1 VPSAL
6 KLLATAFPRA
16 QFAAGIEPGQLLA
29 WATAI
34 DHEGIQ
40 ELVDRLNAAPPPE
53 QASKAVV
60 YTLKFVNAAQVVEL
74 LTGATPEAKVT
85 ADADDPQRLVVWAKP
100 ADHTTIESVL
110 QQVDVEGAADSGR
123 TAVIYSLEEMD
134 LRSLIFAFRFLTT
147 SVPDASFSP
156 GAREGQ
162 VLAFAT
168 AKDHQRIQSLVDQL
182 TKAPPPEQ
190 APAAAVYTVKF
201 ITATTASEVLR
212 KAVPKAEFTLDAAD
226 TARMTVWASP
236 ADQATVKSILEQIDV
251 EGEAGGA
258 NVEIYQLEGGL
269 TATSAAYALRLLGTA
284 FPNARFSTGTDPA
297 QIVAWASAKDHAE
310 IKALIDR
317 LNAGPP
323 PEKAPSV
330 VVYNLQFLE
339 AAQAQTVLVA
349 AVPQATLTLDPA
361 APQRL
366 TVWATPDDHK
376 TIDTVLKQIDI
387 EEAAASDRTVEI
399 YSLRDMNPRSVTYVW
414 RFLAGAVPN
423 ARLTPGAEPEQ
434 LVAWASA
441 KDHQQLKMLIDQ
453 LTTIA
458 PEDEPKIAIYTTKFI
473 SAANATQILQ
483 LAVPRATL
491 TPDADDPQR
500 LTAWAR
506 ASDHDNIKSILQE
519 VDVEGDAEAAST
531 VEVYT
536 LQGGLTATS
545 SIYALRLLGTAFP
558 RARFSMGTDPGQ
570 IVAWA
575 PARDHADIRAL
586 VERLNAGP
594 PDELAPKAEIYT
606 LEFLPAADAVTLL
619 QRAVPGAMLTPD
631 PRDPQRLTVWG
642 TPLEHRSIAG
652 LLKQLD
658 VEIDPANAP
667 TLQSLHAGGRR
678 HAHFDRHPAPADFG
692 LSRDHLHAGRRT
704 GTGSGSGR
712 SETTRRNP
720 ETGRSTE
727 PAAARRAGS
736 TSHRVLVEVHL
747 GRRGAADLAD
757 GAAPGP
763 LDYRPGRSPAA
774 DSLGSPSRPRTNRQN
789 PSGDRH
795 RRRSGQPSHAG
806 RLYAR
811 KNRSSAGRLHDPL
824 PGDRLSQG
832 RDIARC
838 CGRTIDRCCY
848 GARSRTDEDP
858 GRPDQPR
865 AAAGVG
871 AHRQSLP
878 AEAG

>member
-1 VPSAL
+1 
-6 KLLATAFPRA
+6 
-16 QFAAGIEPGQLLA
+16 
-29 WATAI
+29 
-34 DHEGIQ
+34 
-40 ELVDRLNAAPPPE
+40 
-53 QASKAVV
+53 
-60 YTLKFVNAAQVVEL
+60 
-74 LTGATPEAKVT
+74 
-85 ADADDPQRLVVWAKP
+85 
-100 ADHTTIESVL
+100 
-110 QQVDVEGAADSGR
+110 
-123 TAVIYSLEEMD
+123 
-134 LRSLIFAFRFLTT
+134 
-147 SVPDASFSP
+147 
-156 GAREGQ
+156 
-162 VLAFAT
+162 
-168 AKDHQRIQSLVDQL
+168 
-182 TKAPPPEQ
+182 
-190 APAAAVYTVKF
+190 
-201 ITATTASEVLR
+201 
-212 KAVPKAEFTLDAAD
+212 
-226 TARMTVWASP
+226 MTVWASP

-323 PEKAPSV
+323 PEKAPAV

-387 EEAAASDRTVEI
+387 EEAAASDRTVAI

-536 LQGGLTATS
+536 LQAGLTATS

-667 TLQSLHAGGRR
+667 TLQVYTLEGVDTRTSTATLRLLTSAFPETTFTPGAEPGQVLALAGPKQHVEIQKLVDQLNQPQPEELAARAVVYSLKFITASTALQTLQTALPQVRLTTDRDDPQRLTAWARPADHDKVARILEEIDTEADPASRATPVVYTLEKIDPRLAVYTIRYLATAFPKAVISPGAVQGQLIVVATARDHEQVKILVDQINQGPPPELAPTAKVYPLKLASATAAIQALSRAVPEATLSVAPDSNQIVAWARPADHEKISEILETLDQKAPAEMEPKAVVYTVDAGGCGRSRPHPPLRRAASPDHGRHRATAVDRLGPARRSCVDRRTGPEDERERSGGTRLEGRRLHHPVRRRGHRAGVPAIDRARRPVLHRLRPAATDRLGAARRPRSDQTGGRR
-678 HAHFDRHPAPADFG
+678 
-692 LSRDHLHAGRRT
+692 
-704 GTGSGSGR
+704 
-712 SETTRRNP
+712 N
-720 ETGRSTE
+720 
-727 PAAARRAGS
+727 
-736 TSHRVLVEVHL
+736 RV
-747 GRRGAADLAD
+747 RRG
-757 GAAPGP
+757 
-763 LDYRPGRSPAA
+763 
-774 DSLGSPSRPRTNRQN
+774 
-789 PSGDRH
+789 
-795 RRRSGQPSHAG
+795 
-806 RLYAR
+806 
-811 KNRSSAGRLHDPL
+811 
-824 PGDRLSQG
+824 
-832 RDIARC
+832 
-838 CGRTIDRCCY
+838 
-848 GARSRTDEDP
+848 
-858 GRPDQPR
+858 
-865 AAAGVG
+865 
-871 AHRQSLP
+871 
-878 AEAG
+878 